1 MRSRQSVHYVGGDR
15 GGTQRNRTYYPG
27 VRPHESGIVR
37 SRQALVRRYG
47 QQSVAVTRSG
57 SSSIGHTSGTDSSGV
72 DQGVPGLW
80 RFLYGTIAD
89 NTADTFNFGTATDIA
104 AIFGWMEIK
113 RHYSGGDVRE
123 LRSVRIAQVASAAF
137 MGTEVDRNSSDDSAG
152 VTIVASISG
161 GNLILTLTTT
171 NEAPDAAA
179 DVQLI
184 YTVLAET

>member
-57 SSSIGHTSGTDSSGV
+57 SSSIGHTSGTDSSGT
-72 DQGVPGLW
+72 DQTSFGVWQTTYVNIP
-80 RFLYGTIAD
+80 D
-89 NTADTFNFGTATDIA
+89 NGSDGWNFGTATDIA

-123 LRSVRIAQVASAAF
+123 LRSIRIAQVASAAF
-137 MGTEVDRNSSDDSAG
+137 MGEEVDRNPSDDSAG

-161 GNLILTLTTT
+161 GDLILTLTTT
-171 NEAPDAAA
+171 NETPDAAA